1 MMTFFLRHQN
11 ILHFEMLVAVKIKNV
26 AAVFRYNNH
35 HVYIKYNKG
44 DLMGVLVNK
53 STSELSTLY

>member
-1 MMTFFLRHQN
+1 
-11 ILHFEMLVAVKIKNV
+11 MLVAVKIKNV

-44 DLMGVLVNK
+44 DLMSILVNK